1 MNIETQEP
9 KERDDMK
16 TTIIN
21 KGLRVGVCAVVA
33 ASLAIGS
40 VAALSPAAAQAEE
53 PSSTAEAVASGPV
66 PVQYKTLAGE
76 DAYDTMAA
84 IQKDIF
90 AQGTCDTVIVASG
103 GAYYDALA
111 ASGLAGALSA
121 ATGKEVPV
129 LICEKDTLSLQ
140 TTAAIAHTG
149 AKNIIIAGGPM
160 ALSDDVE
167 AALKALSGITD
178 VSRVYGT
185 NATDT
190 AVAVNEMA
198 ALDGKISDTAIVA
211 SSANF
216 ADALSVASYAYAK
229 GAPIYLTEDK
239 DTLSPDAAA
248 ALAKYKN
255 IRIVGGTAVV
265 GKDLEGA
272 LAAKAAVVR
281 WAGNTLYQ
289 TSIKIAEGAVAE
301 GVLSYDTV
309 FVATGKNYY
318 DALSSSAA
326 VGSLKSPLILL
337 DDNTD
342 GALGIS
348 AVLDKNKSAIKAIN
362 FLGGYLAVTP
372 NTIAAI
378 KDTLKV
384 WIPNLVEVVVDD
396 FEDVWTAEYI
406 WGATAKEW
414 HALEEQGHT
423 LKCIG
428 DFCTHCKFLV
438 LDSAYDPAT
447 CNTPTWDWEAPG
459 HGGAG
464 AWAQDVVV
472 GHYQAPENK
481 ACLAGDPNYT
491 NRSDTY
497 IEMDGHFEQQKVGSH
512 TETIDKGHWE

>member
-1 MNIETQEP
+1 
-9 KERDDMK
+9 MK

-40 VAALSPAAAQAEE
+40 VAAISPAAAQAEE
-53 PSSTAEAVASGPV
+53 TSRIAAEAVAPGPV
-66 PVQYKTLAGE
+66 PVEYKTLAGE
-76 DAYDTMAA
+76 SAYDTMVA

-90 AQGTCDTVIVASG
+90 VQGTCDTVIVASG

-111 ASGLAGALSA
+111 ASGLAGALA
-121 ATGKEVPV
+121 GATGKEVPV
-129 LICEKDTLSLQ
+129 LICEKDTLSSQ
-140 TTAAIAHTG
+140 TAAAIAHTG

-167 AALKALSGITD
+167 AALKALSGITG
-178 VSRVYGT
+178 VNRVYGT

-198 ALDGKISDTAIVA
+198 AREGKISDTAIVA
-211 SSANF
+211 SSGNF

-239 DTLSPDAAA
+239 DTLSPDTVA
-248 ALAKYKN
+248 ALAKFKN
-255 IRIVGGTAVV
+255 IRIVGGTAVIGEEIESV
-265 GKDLEGA
+265 

-281 WAGNTLYQ
+281 WAGKTLYQ

-337 DDNTD
+337 DDSTD

-362 FLGGYLAVTP
+362 FLGGSVVVTS

-396 FEDVWTAEYI
+396 FEDVWTAEYL
-406 WGATAKEW
+406 WGGTNKEW
-414 HALEEQGHT
+414 LALEAQGHT

-428 DFCTHCKFLV
+428 TFCTHCKFLV
-438 LDSAYDPAT
+438 LDSAFDPAT
-447 CNTPTWDWEAPG
+447 CNTPTWDWEASG

-472 GHYQAPENK
+472 KHYQAPENK
-481 ACLAGDPNYT
+481 ACLAGDPNYD
-491 NRSDTY
+491 NRLASY